1 MTKTHFINSKKG
13 LKKIKPKK
21 NNLPKTRGVSLNRFE
36 IIRPLGI
43 KREKNFSYYIKKA
56 ALWKKQSSSEKLIK
70 VMDLDDILETEKY
83 FYAVDEKG
91 NLIRGKNYGIKGQA
105 K

>member
-1 MTKTHFINSKKG
+1 MSKVHLVNSKKG
-13 LKKIKPKK
+13 PKKINPKK

-43 KREKNFSYYIKKA
+43 KRQENFSYYIKKG
-56 ALWKKQSSSEKLIK
+56 ALWKKQSSSEKLTK

-83 FYAVDEKG
+83 FYAMDEKG
-91 NLIRGKNYGIKGQA
+91 NLIRGKNYGIKGQG